1 MICEFHWNYA
11 YRLFQNIPPSET
23 VVDVKMILTVKPLQG
38 KECNVQVTENEK
50 VSTVKELVFER
61 LNIPPHQQRLLYK
74 GKALADEYRLS
85 DYAIGPEAKLNLV
98 VRPTGERNS
107 GATVSSNSSTTSS
120 NGSTGNGVWQ
130 LLSTV
135 LAKHFSPAD
144 AAKVQEQLI
153 KDYERSLRQLSL
165 DDIERLAG
173 RLLHPEAEGMDTSCM
188 D

>member
-1 MICEFHWNYA
+1 M
-11 YRLFQNIPPSET
+11 
-23 VVDVKMILTVKPLQG
+23 MLTVKPLQG

-50 VSTVKELVFER
+50 VSTVKELVFEH

-107 GATVSSNSSTTSS
+107 GAAVSSNSTTTTGSS
-120 NGSTGNGVWQ
+120 SSGSTGSGVWQ

-135 LAKHFSPAD
+135 LAKHFNPAD

-153 KDYERSLRQLSL
+153 KDYERSIRQLSL

-173 RLLHPEAEGMDTSCM
+173 RLLHPETEGMDTSYM

>member
-1 MICEFHWNYA
+1 
-11 YRLFQNIPPSET
+11 
-23 VVDVKMILTVKPLQG
+23 MILTVKPLQG

-50 VSTVKELVFER
+50 VSTVKELVSER
-61 LNIPPHQQRLLYK
+61 LNIPPSQQRLLYK
-74 GKALADEYRLS
+74 GKALADEHRLS
-85 DYAIGPEAKLNLV
+85 DYSIGPEAKLNLV
-98 VRPTGERNS
+98 VRPVDERS
-107 GATVSSNSSTTSS
+107 DSAVGTSS
-120 NGSTGNGVWQ
+120 RSPEKTGSGVWQ

-165 DDIERLAG
+165 DDIERLAS
-173 RLLHPEAEGMDTSCM
+173 RLLHPETEAMDTSYM

>member
-1 MICEFHWNYA
+1 
-11 YRLFQNIPPSET
+11 
-23 VVDVKMILTVKPLQG
+23 MILTVKPLQG
-38 KECNVQVTENEK
+38 KECNVQVSTENEK
-50 VSTVKELVFER
+50 VSAVKELVFER
-61 LNIPPHQQRLLYK
+61 LNIPPNQQRLLYK

-85 DYAIGPEAKLNLV
+85 DYSIGPEAKLNLV
-98 VRPTGERNS
+98 VRPAGDRSS
-107 GATVSSNSSTTSS
+107 G
-120 NGSTGNGVWQ
+120 

-144 AAKVQEQLI
+144 AARVQEQLI

-173 RLLHPEAEGMDTSCM
+173 RLLHPETEGMDTSYM

>member
-1 MICEFHWNYA
+1 
-11 YRLFQNIPPSET
+11 
-23 VVDVKMILTVKPLQG
+23 MILTVKPLQG

-107 GATVSSNSSTTSS
+107 GATVSNNSSNNSSSSNS
-120 NGSTGNGVWQ
+120 GSTGSGVWQ